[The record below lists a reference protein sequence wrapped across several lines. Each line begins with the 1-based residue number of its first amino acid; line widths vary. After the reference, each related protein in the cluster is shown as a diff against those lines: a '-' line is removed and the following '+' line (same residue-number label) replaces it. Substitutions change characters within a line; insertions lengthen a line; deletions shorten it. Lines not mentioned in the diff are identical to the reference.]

1 VNKSRFY
8 ALSRIFPAE
17 VGMKNSK
24 DYSQKIQKL
33 YRTLSH
39 RYPKVQKVSHEKV
52 IDAIVYAVIST
63 EMSEKATESIIK
75 KFTEYFVDWNDL
87 RVSRTEEIV
96 EVIGKEDPVAVSIAS
111 RLNRVLNGIF
121 NQFHQV
127 SLEGLKKIGKRPA
140 KQALEKIDG
149 SNNFVVDYC
158 MLTSLGGHAIP
169 LTEKMIKYLK
179 DNELV
184 NSDADQQQIEGFL
197 AKQIPA
203 KNGYDFYALL
213 RQESESTKAKKKTR
227 ATSKKSKT
235 KTKTKTTT
243 KKRRKK

>member
-1 VNKSRFY
+1 
-8 ALSRIFPAE
+8 
-17 VGMKNSK
+17 MKNSK
-24 DYSQKIQKL
+24 DYSKRIQKL
-33 YRTLSH
+33 YHTLSR
-39 RYPKVQKVSHEKV
+39 RYPKVQKVGHEKV

-63 EMSEKATESIIK
+63 EMTEKATESILK
-75 KFTEYFVDWNDL
+75 KFADYFVDWNDL

-127 SLEGLKKIGKRPA
+127 SLEGLKKTGKRPA

-149 SNNFVVDYC
+149 SSNFMVDYC
-158 MLTSLGGHAIP
+158 MLTALGGHAVP

-184 NSDADQQQIEGFL
+184 NPDADQQQIEGFL

-213 RQESESTKAKKKTR
+213 RQESESTKARKKTKVK
-227 ATSKKSKT
+227 TTGKKSKT
-235 KTKTKTTT
+235 KTKRKTAT